1 MDGDLRNAVT
11 RIEGML
17 RHQTKLLELIMSG
30 EDDLKAAIAANSTA
44 ITNATSELNSLAAQ
58 IVSAAKGDSDADI
71 ETLAQQLQ
79 AQTAQLNL
87 AVSNATNPAPAA
99 TPNTGGAAVA
109 PTTTAAPAATS
120 STPAPAV
127 AQAAPATPAT
137 PAA

>member
-58 IVSAAKGDSDADI
+58 IVSAAKGDSAR
-71 ETLAQQLQ
+71 
-79 AQTAQLNL
+79 
-87 AVSNATNPAPAA
+87 
-99 TPNTGGAAVA
+99 
-109 PTTTAAPAATS
+109 TS
-120 STPAPAV
+120 RRWRSSFRRRPRS
-127 AQAAPATPAT
+127 
-137 PAA
+137 